1 MLHVQPNE
9 IMAPMTGN
17 PLHRLSFRGLAR
29 VCASHPRTTIGIW
42 AVALVVFVLI
52 ASTTLS
58 SVLTTQISFTN
69 NPESARADKLL
80 QDRLSGPRKANEVII
95 VASSTLTVDDDAF
108 QQAVT
113 DLYGKVMALGTDIV
127 ASGVNYYQVRANSL
141 VSADRRT
148 TIIPVT
154 MAGTLDDAST
164 HITAVRNV
172 VSEANGGNGFQ
183 TYITGDAT
191 SGQDF
196 SKVAESDLVTGEI
209 FGIPAALIILVL
221 VFGAAAAALVP
232 LGLALVSIGLAL
244 GATALVG
251 QIFSLSF
258 FVTNMITMMGLA
270 IGVDYSLFIVS
281 RYREERG
288 KGLDKNDAISAAG
301 ATASRAVFF
310 SGMTV
315 VVALLGMLFVPTT
328 IFRSLGTGAILV
340 VIATMLASLTLLP
353 AVLSVVGDRVNS
365 WRLPFLQRRGTVGP
379 AMGGGF
385 WRWVARTIMRR
396 PVISLTL
403 AAVILIAAAMP
414 YFGIRIGAAG
424 IDTLPPG
431 LESREGFIILKNEFS
446 AGLTTPVDVVIDGD
460 ISSPAVQGGVQRLEA
475 ILLKDKS
482 FGPAMLTT
490 NTRAD
495 LALLAVQ
502 LNSEYISDDAIAAI
516 KRLRATY
523 IPEAFSAVPA
533 TVLVT
538 GATAGNVDYFD
549 LTNHFMPIVIG
560 FVLALSFLL
569 LTVVFRSLI
578 VPLKAILMN
587 LLAVGATY
595 GLLVVVFQKGV
606 GARLFGFQQVE
617 SIEAWIPLFL
627 FSVLF
632 GLSMDYHV
640 FLLSRI
646 RERYDQGYD
655 NSEAVVFGLVSTG
668 RIITGAAFI
677 MVAVFGGFAAGQ
689 LVMFQEMGF
698 GLAVAVFMDATVVRS
713 IIVPSAMKLLGRA
726 NWYLPSWL
734 RWLPDLRVDGRTEK
748 AH

>member
-1 MLHVQPNE
+1 
-9 IMAPMTGN
+9 
-17 PLHRLSFRGLAR
+17 
-29 VCASHPRTTIGIW
+29 
-42 AVALVVFVLI
+42 
-52 ASTTLS
+52 
-58 SVLTTQISFTN
+58 
-69 NPESARADKLL
+69 
-80 QDRLSGPRKANEVII
+80 
-95 VASSTLTVDDDAF
+95 
-108 QQAVT
+108 
-113 DLYGKVMALGTDIV
+113 
-127 ASGVNYYQVRANSL
+127 
-141 VSADRRT
+141 
-148 TIIPVT
+148 
-154 MAGTLDDAST
+154 
-164 HITAVRNV
+164 
-172 VSEANGGNGFQ
+172 
-183 TYITGDAT
+183 
-191 SGQDF
+191 
-196 SKVAESDLVTGEI
+196 
-209 FGIPAALIILVL
+209 
-221 VFGAAAAALVP
+221 
-232 LGLALVSIGLAL
+232 
-244 GATALVG
+244 
-251 QIFSLSF
+251 
-258 FVTNMITMMGLA
+258 
-270 IGVDYSLFIVS
+270 
-281 RYREERG
+281 
-288 KGLDKNDAISAAG
+288 
-301 ATASRAVFF
+301 
-310 SGMTV
+310 
-315 VVALLGMLFVPTT
+315 
-328 IFRSLGTGAILV
+328 
-340 VIATMLASLTLLP
+340 
-353 AVLSVVGDRVNS
+353 
-365 WRLPFLQRRGTVGP
+365 
-379 AMGGGF
+379 
-385 WRWVARTIMRR
+385 
-396 PVISLTL
+396 VISLTL

-431 LESREGFIILKNEFS
+431 LESREGFMILKNEFS

-482 FGPAMLTT
+482 FGPATLTT